1 MRMPIELENS
11 LEKQDNGVSAY
22 NAVINTDSFN
32 PVLYIKTQAYI
43 RSLINPISSCTCS
56 DKQECESQN
65 KFEISDIFR
74 KCGEE

>member
-1 MRMPIELENS
+1 MRMPVELEES
-11 LEKQDNGVSAY
+11 LKKQDNEF
-22 NAVINTDSFN
+22 INTGSIN
-32 PVLYIKTQAYI
+32 PDLYFKTQSYI
-43 RSLINPISSCTCS
+43 RALIKPGITPSCTCS